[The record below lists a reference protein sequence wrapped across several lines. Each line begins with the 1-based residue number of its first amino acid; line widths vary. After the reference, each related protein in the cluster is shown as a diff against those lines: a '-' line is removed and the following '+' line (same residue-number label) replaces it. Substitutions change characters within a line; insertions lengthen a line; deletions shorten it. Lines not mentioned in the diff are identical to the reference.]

1 MNMRVPQ
8 SALTEGARGC
18 SISPDLETLMATFD
32 EFIGSLEK
40 EFGETGKG
48 KPFEIFCKWFL
59 ENDPEWSNLTLP
71 LTLKN
76 VKAG

>member
-1 MNMRVPQ
+1 
-8 SALTEGARGC
+8 
-18 SISPDLETLMATFD
+18 MATFD
-32 EFIGSLEK
+32 EFMGSLEK